1 MRHGHCRRCP
11 SCLEVITKR
20 AHPSLTL
27 THAPAQ
33 AIEDGSDLDARE
45 DMCITSLFGGLALA
59 NAKLGKLAHHR
70 QPRQAKYQPTVGAL
84 ITGAVHGF
92 AGPLGGMF
100 PSGPHGALC
109 AATLPHVM
117 RANIKA
123 LKVSICVG
131 GCAFSRDGQ
140 HSVCL
145 GRVLAWHRN
154 ECLGVC
160 MSNGTRVMCCLCCL
174 CYCTASRFVLFVF
187 LPRSYTEI
195 GRILTGKDS
204 ATAEDGTLTLVVVSA
219 GAGAMDNPSVGVGV
233 CRM

>member
-1 MRHGHCRRCP
+1 MR
-11 SCLEVITKR
+11 R
-20 AHPSLTL
+20 AARSLQKVPQLLGSHNKASTPFLTL
-27 THAPAQ
+27 THALAQ

-59 NAKLGKLAHHR
+59 NAKLGKLAHHC

-140 HSVCL
+140 HSECVGCGACVGLAQERMPGSVYEQRCACDVLLVPLVLLHGVTFCPVCIFFC
-145 GRVLAWHRN
+145 LA
-154 ECLGVC
+154 
-160 MSNGTRVMCCLCCL
+160 
-174 CYCTASRFVLFVF
+174 
-187 LPRSYTEI
+187 
-195 GRILTGKDS
+195 
-204 ATAEDGTLTLVVVSA
+204 ATL
-219 GAGAMDNPSVGVGV
+219 
-233 CRM
+233 R